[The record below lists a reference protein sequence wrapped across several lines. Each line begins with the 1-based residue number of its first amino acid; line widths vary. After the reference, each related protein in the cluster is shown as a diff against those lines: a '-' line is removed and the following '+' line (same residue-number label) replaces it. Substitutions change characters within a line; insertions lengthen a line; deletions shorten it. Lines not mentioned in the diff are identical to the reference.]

1 MISSISNDM
10 LFVCQESPMDIIF
23 IVDSVGNYQCVV
35 YQESP
40 TDIHGL
46 ISQWLEADGLHIHSQ
61 FSWQL
66 SMCCL
71 PGKSNGHPRSDQPA
85 TGGRWTQSAVWR
97 GGKAA
102 LPLASLPAAGG
113 GCTESTC
120 MLKSVV
126 TPSLP
131 LCCAI
136 EHWPSFC
143 MMYNSALATLLFDVQ
158 FQHWPPFCTLYLS
171 ILGSLLCGV
180 LFNTGFPSVRCPF

>member
-1 MISSISNDM
+1 
-10 LFVCQESPMDIIF
+10 MDIIF
-23 IVDSVGNYQCVV
+23 IVNSVGSYHQCVV
-35 YQESP
+35 CQESP
-40 TDIHGL
+40 TDIHSL
-46 ISQWLEADGLHIHSQ
+46 ISQRLEADGHHIHSR

-85 TGGRWTQSAVWR
+85 TGGGWTQSAVWR

-120 MLKSVV
+120 MLKSII

-131 LCCAI
+131 LCCAV

-143 MMYNSALATLLFDVQ
+143 MMYNPALATFLFAVLINTGFPSVWCT
-158 FQHWPPFCTLYLS
+158 FQYWLASCVVYFSTLAC
-171 ILGSLLCGV
+171 LLCGV
-180 LFNTGFPSVRCPF
+180 LFNTGLPPVWLSLIHI